1 MMIEILYGVS
11 ILMSNHGASTS
22 EQRVSPIDRPIPVL
36 CHLSQTCYV
45 VSLKFTNINSE
56 L

>member
-11 ILMSNHGASTS
+11 ILMSNHGAST